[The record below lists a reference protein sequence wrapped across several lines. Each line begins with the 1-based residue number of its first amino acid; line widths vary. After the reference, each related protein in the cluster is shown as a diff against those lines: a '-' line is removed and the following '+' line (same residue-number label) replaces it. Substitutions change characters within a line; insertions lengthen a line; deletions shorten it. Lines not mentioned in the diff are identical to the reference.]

1 MANSELYIEAITPD
15 TMRASQQG
23 SYNHRHEGLYVRLK
37 EAKKKGINVSEKRY
51 GKEKVSLDITMLQKL
66 RQRTRSESLIIWK
79 NTKNAATFD
88 AEMKKTLKKLS
99 LMTRVTHIRRK
110 GFKHFIE
117 RLISRI
123 LRK

>member
-1 MANSELYIEAITPD
+1 
-15 TMRASQQG
+15 MRASQQG

-37 EAKKKGINVSEKRY
+37 DARKKGVKVSEKRY

-99 LMTRVTHIRRK
+99 FMTRVTHIRRK